1 MQLLENL
8 KWRYAT
14 KIFEPNRK
22 IEPRDLN
29 YLKEAIQLSV
39 SSYGLQLYKVLIIED
54 PELRLKLK
62 AASYDQ
68 DQITDASK
76 LIVFCHYTEVTD
88 ELVDSFI
95 ERTAT
100 ARGKTYSEV
109 KGYGD
114 FIKRQLNA
122 KNPEQLRQWVAKQ
135 TYLAMGNLLTACAE
149 LRIDA
154 CPMEGFEPE
163 LYDEILELRKENLQS
178 SLIVPIG
185 YRSHKDESQHFKK
198 VRRPES
204 ELFEL
209 VKKGT
214 ENLNPI

>member
-14 KIFEPNRK
+14 KIFDPNRK
-22 IEPRDLN
+22 IQRKDLD

-62 AASYDQ
+62 AASYGQ
-68 DQITDASK
+68 DQITDASQ
-76 LIVFCHYTEVTD
+76 LMVFCHYSEVTD
-88 ELVDSFI
+88 ELIDNFI
-95 ERTAT
+95 ERTAK
-100 ARGKTYSEV
+100 AQGKAYEEV
-109 KGYGD
+109 KGYGE
-114 FIKRQLNA
+114 FIKRQLAA
-122 KNPEQLRQWVAKQ
+122 KSGEEVRQWAAKQ

-163 LYDEILELRKENLQS
+163 VYDEILEISKENLES

-185 YRSHKDESQHFKK
+185 YRSHMDESQYFKK

-209 VKKGT
+209 VNNEQK
-214 ENLNPI
+214 I

>member
-14 KIFEPNRK
+14 KIFDTHKKVEK
-22 IEPRDLN
+22 QDLD

-62 AASYDQ
+62 AASYGQ
-68 DQITDASK
+68 DQITDASQ
-76 LIVFCHYTEVTD
+76 LMVFCHYCKVTD

-95 ERTAT
+95 ERTAK
-100 ARGKTYSEV
+100 AQGKTYEDV

-114 FIKRQLNA
+114 FIKRQLAA
-122 KNPEQLRQWVAKQ
+122 KSGEDLRQWAAKQ

-163 LYDEILELRKENLQS
+163 VYDEILELRKENLQS

-185 YRSHKDESQHFKK
+185 YRSHKDESQYLKK

-209 VKKGT
+209 IK
-214 ENLNPI
+214 

>member
-14 KIFEPNRK
+14 KIFDPTRK
-22 IEPRDLN
+22 IESQDLDH
-29 YLKEAIQLSV
+29 LKEAIQLSV

-54 PELRLKLK
+54 PELRLELK
-62 AASYDQ
+62 AASYGQ
-68 DQITDASK
+68 DQITNASQ
-76 LIVFCHYTEVTD
+76 LMVFCHYSEVTD

-95 ERTAT
+95 ERSAK
-100 ARGKTYSEV
+100 AQGKTYEEV
-109 KGYGD
+109 KGYGE
-114 FIKRQLNA
+114 FIKRQLA
-122 KNPEQLRQWVAKQ
+122 TKSGEEVRQWAAKQ

-163 LYDEILELRKENLQS
+163 VYDEILGLRTENLQS

-185 YRSHKDESQHFKK
+185 YRSDEDESQYFKK

-209 VKKGT
+209 VKG
-214 ENLNPI
+214 